1 MTAGLLTL
9 FITFQPSP
17 PLPHYPRQ
25 YEVSSEAEAEAWV
38 ADIREA
44 ADTFCSLRGSQTAL
58 FGSERTL
65 KGVKGLCTIRLAT
78 WNVSS
83 LTPSDASACSDG
95 IREWLC
101 GGGVGGNGVARGRS
115 KSRYRQ
121 HASVDLGVYYYQDT
135 ATGETVW
142 EVPQGAEVIAEM
154 AEGDEE
160 AEGAAAAAAAEA
172 AAAKETARAMKAA
185 GEVTDKKLRVRATI
199 IDEIISTETT
209 FVAGL
214 STLCEVYIKTLCTD
228 KKLIKGGD
236 VDIVFG
242 GAQHLHGLNAK
253 ILIDLKAAAKMQFGD
268 TEDASAVSGRVASV
282 FARFA
287 PYFKIFSTYVNNHAN
302 ALLMLKTLKE
312 KKKFVTALDLCN
324 KEEGCMMG
332 VESFLIM
339 PVQRIPRYVL
349 LLREILRHTSKSHDE

>member
-1 MTAGLLTL
+1 MLTDFVETGERGDLVDEASGHTITRHRGTSVVRGAPLGGPTGGGGGGGAAGAQGGITSEEEARESFDLLAEAGMVTVSELNLFFGAGHDDIPHGEGGVVSFETFRAHFHEFLQDGTAAFSSDDGWEDT
-9 FITFQPSP
+9 
-17 PLPHYPRQ
+17 
-25 YEVSSEAEAEAWV
+25 SSE
-38 ADIREA
+38 
-44 ADTFCSLRGSQTAL
+44 G
-58 FGSERTL
+58 
-65 KGVKGLCTIRLAT
+65 
-78 WNVSS
+78 
-83 LTPSDASACSDG
+83 SDG
-95 IREWLC
+95 DGEGDEGKSGDVST
-101 GGGVGGNGVARGRS
+101 GGGVLDA
-115 KSRYRQ
+115 
-121 HASVDLGVYYYQDT
+121 A
-135 ATGETVW
+135 
-142 EVPQGAEVIAEM
+142 AEA
-154 AEGDEE
+154 
-160 AEGAAAAAAAEA
+160 AAAAAAAE

-199 IDEIISTETT
+199 IKEIISTETT